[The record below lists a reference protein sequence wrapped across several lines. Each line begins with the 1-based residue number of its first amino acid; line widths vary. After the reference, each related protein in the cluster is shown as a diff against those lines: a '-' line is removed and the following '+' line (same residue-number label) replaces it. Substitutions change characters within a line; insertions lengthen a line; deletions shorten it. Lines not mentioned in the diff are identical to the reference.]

1 MGIIEFLII
10 ATLLG
15 KIASLIVGKG
25 YGFSWPVSFI
35 GGSLGAWLGELVL
48 GSFGPQWLAFNWLPA
63 SIGVI
68 IVIAIFKLL
77 DKKIFG

>member
-15 KIASLIVGKG
+15 KVVSLIVGKG

-35 GGSLGAWLGELVL
+35 GGVLGAWLGGLVI
-48 GSFGPQWLAFNWLPA
+48 GEIGPQWLSFNWVPA
-63 SIGVI
+63 AIGVV
-68 IVIAIFKLL
+68 VIMVIFKLL
-77 DKKIFG
+77 DKKMFG